1 MSRKTAMIFIFIGAL
16 PVFGQMQRKAA
27 VADDPYAPLALYDG
41 KWDSTTTIGEKES
54 MRIENHCAK
63 TGLFFVCEQML
74 NGKTGSLAVFLP
86 VAKMASG
93 GEEYKITGLSADGS
107 APGGWNKLTIEG
119 DRWVYSWENTN
130 EGKDEGEKVFW
141 RNVNQFS
148 GADKIHFEIQR
159 SDDETSWKT
168 VKGGDETRMK

>member
-1 MSRKTAMIFIFIGAL
+1 MRLHRNTATILIFMGAL
-16 PVFGQMQRKAA
+16 PVFGTMQRKAV

-54 MRIENHCAK
+54 VRIENHCAR

-74 NGKTGSLAVFLP
+74 RAKTGSLAVFLP

-93 GEEYKITGLSADGS
+93 GEEYKITGLSANGS

-119 DRWVYSWENTN
+119 DRWVYSWENTD
-130 EGKDEGEKVFW
+130 EGKRVFW

-159 SDDETSWKT
+159 SDDEITWKT
-168 VKGGDETRMK
+168 TKGGDEVRVK